1 LHKRSNRTNHRCL
14 LGLLLLAA
22 SGAGAT
28 TLSLG
33 SHLDSQTVAIQRK
46 ADGLYEEGEF
56 DRAFFIYR
64 NELAPLGDKYAQYMV
79 GYMRLTGTGVEADP
93 ILASAWYRLAAE
105 RGQPEFEEVRDD
117 LLRRLSEPDLLRS
130 DAAYSKLR
138 WQYSDLVLLLDLV
151 KSDLELLGPR
161 TGSRLAGSSS
171 QVATLDPRTGSMVT
185 ADQVRSRARERLE
198 QRLRAIGRLLGM
210 NIETDAE
217 RVDLA
222 ELERLVERE
231 VETLS
236 DR

>member
-1 LHKRSNRTNHRCL
+1 LHKRSNRTKHRYL
-14 LGLLLLAA
+14 LGLLVLAA
-22 SGAGAT
+22 TGAGAAS
-28 TLSLG
+28 LSLG
-33 SHLDSQTVAIQRK
+33 SRLDSQTIAIQRK

-79 GYMRLTGTGVEADP
+79 GYMRLTGTGVEPDP

-105 RGQPEFEEVRDD
+105 RGQREFEEVRDD
-117 LLRRLSEPDLLRS
+117 LLRRLSEPDLVRS

-138 WQYSDLVLLLDLV
+138 GQYSDLVLLLDLV
-151 KSDLELLGPR
+151 RNDLELLEPR
-161 TGSRLAGSSS
+161 TGSRLAGSST
-171 QVATLDPRTGSMVT
+171 QVATIDPHTGSVVT
-185 ADQVRSRARERLE
+185 ADQIRSRARERLE
-198 QRLRAIGRLLGM
+198 QRLRALRQLLGT
-210 NIETDAE
+210 NIGTDADS
-217 RVDLA
+217 VDLA